1 MSVKDFVDIALSYL
15 PFPWA
20 WPTVAAILAI
30 ATLFFILKYRFQY
43 QGERGIRLLSSRI
56 FLSSFLLL
64 GAAWACFTYT
74 VYVPKNINHIMLRLA
89 LCCDFSAVRPELR
102 QLRQSV
108 TT

>member
-1 MSVKDFVDIALSYL
+1 MNYTDLSVREPPLRRKFHGVSVKDFVDIALSYL

-56 FLSSFLLL
+56 FLSSFLL
-64 GAAWACFTYT
+64 
-74 VYVPKNINHIMLRLA
+74 
-89 LCCDFSAVRPELR
+89 
-102 QLRQSV
+102 
-108 TT
+108 